1 MWLRQKS
8 EGTKLKIYKQMR
20 DKSKKKKNTKKLV
33 SPKKNKRVDGRIERR
48 GKGRDTLLFNTL
60 FQRTCGENRMQANT

>member
-1 MWLRQKS
+1 
-8 EGTKLKIYKQMR
+8 MR

-33 SPKKNKRVDGRIERR
+33 SPKKNKRADGRIERR